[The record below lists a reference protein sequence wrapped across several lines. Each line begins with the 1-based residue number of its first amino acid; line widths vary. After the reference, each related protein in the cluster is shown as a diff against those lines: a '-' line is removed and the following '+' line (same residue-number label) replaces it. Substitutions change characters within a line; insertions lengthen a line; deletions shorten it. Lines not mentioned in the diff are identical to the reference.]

1 MNRLT
6 VSAPAKVNIG
16 LRVLNLRTDGYHNL
30 HTIFQELEYHDT
42 VTLIRKAKG
51 WKFTVN
57 VSWVP
62 SDETNLCVRAY
73 LLLKE
78 RFPSLPGVELVLDKR
93 VPVQTG
99 LGGGSS
105 DGAAVLKGLNRL
117 FALGL
122 TDEILEELGRELG
135 ADVPFFIRGG
145 TQLGEGIGDSL
156 TPVSERVHGAYLL
169 VMPGVSIPT
178 RWAYEALKKPLET
191 PGEKPNFADLL
202 KREPIPFPL
211 FENDFEQVVFSAHPE
226 IGLIKDQLL
235 RQGAYFASL
244 SGSGSTVFG
253 IFADDTRAKRAQ
265 AYFSPQYQTVLTHPV
280 FS

>member
-1 MNRLT
+1 M
-6 VSAPAKVNIG
+6 G
-16 LRVLNLRTDGYHNL
+16 LRVLHLRRDGYHNI
-30 HTIFQELEYHDT
+30 HTVFQELEYSDT
-42 VTLIRKAKG
+42 VTLVRRSAG
-51 WKFTVN
+51 WGFTSN
-57 VSWVP
+57 VPWVP
-62 SDETNLCVRAY
+62 IDEANLCVQAY
-73 LLLKE
+73 LLVKE
-78 RFPSLPGVELVLDKR
+78 RFPALPGMEIILHKR
-93 VPVQTG
+93 IPLQSG

-122 TDEILEELGRELG
+122 REEALEDLGRELG
-135 ADVPFFIRGG
+135 ADVAFFIRGG
-145 TQLGEGIGDSL
+145 TQLGEGIGDRL
-156 TPVSERVHGAYLL
+156 TPLSEGIQGTFLL
-169 VMPGVSIPT
+169 VIPEISIVT

-191 PGEKPNFADLL
+191 PGDKPNFADLL

-235 RQGAYFASL
+235 RHGARFASL

-253 IFADDTRAKRAQ
+253 IFADETHARRAQ
-265 AYFSPQYQTVLTHPV
+265 AHFSPQYQTILTHPI

>member
-1 MNRLT
+1 MNQIT

-16 LRVLNLRTDGYHNL
+16 LRVLNQQTDGYHNL
-30 HTIFQELEYHDT
+30 HTIFQELAYHDT
-42 VTLIRKAKG
+42 ITLIKRPQG
-51 WKFTVN
+51 WKFTSSVP
-57 VSWVP
+57 WVP
-62 SDETNLCVRAY
+62 ADETNLCIQAY
-73 LLLKE
+73 LLMKE
-78 RFPSLPGVELVLDKR
+78 RFPSLPGVELVLQKHI
-93 VPVQTG
+93 PAQSG

-117 FALGL
+117 FALEL
-122 TDEILEELGRELG
+122 TDEVLEELGRELG

-145 TQLGEGIGDSL
+145 TQLGEGIGDRL
-156 TPVSERVHGAYLL
+156 TPLPVGISGTYLL
-169 VMPGVSIPT
+169 VIPEISIPT

-202 KREPIPFPL
+202 KRDPIPFPL

-226 IGLIKDQLL
+226 IGLVKDQLL

-265 AYFSPQYQTVLTHPV
+265 AHFSPQYQTVLTHPV

>member
-1 MNRLT
+1 MNQVT
-6 VSAPAKVNIG
+6 VSAPAKVNMG
-16 LRVLNLRTDGYHNL
+16 LRVLHLRRDGYHNI
-30 HTIFQELEYHDT
+30 HTVFQELEYSDT
-42 VTLIRKAKG
+42 VTLVRRSAG
-51 WKFTVN
+51 WGFTSN
-57 VSWVP
+57 VPWVP
-62 SDETNLCVRAY
+62 IDEANLCVQAY
-73 LLLKE
+73 LLVKE
-78 RFPSLPGVELVLDKR
+78 RFPALPGMEIILHKR
-93 VPVQTG
+93 IPLQSG

-122 TDEILEELGRELG
+122 REEALEDLGRELG
-135 ADVPFFIRGG
+135 ADVAFFIRGG
-145 TQLGEGIGDSL
+145 TQLGEGIGDRL
-156 TPVSERVHGAYLL
+156 TPLSEGIQGTFLL
-169 VMPGVSIPT
+169 VIPEISIVT

-191 PGEKPNFADLL
+191 PGDKPNFADLL

-235 RQGAYFASL
+235 RHGARFASL

-253 IFADDTRAKRAQ
+253 IFADETHARRAQ
-265 AYFSPQYQTVLTHPV
+265 AHFSPQYQTILTHPI

>member
-1 MNRLT
+1 MNQLT

-16 LRVLNLRTDGYHNL
+16 VRVLHQRKDGYHSL

-42 VTLIRKAKG
+42 VTLARRPQG
-51 WKFTVN
+51 WEFASN

-62 SDETNLCVRAY
+62 TDETNLCIRAY
-73 LLLKE
+73 LLMKE
-78 RFPSLPGVELVLDKR
+78 RFPSLPGVELILQKR
-93 VPVQTG
+93 IPVQSG

-105 DGAAVLKGLNRL
+105 DGAAVLKGLNGL
-117 FALGL
+117 FDLKL
-122 TDEILEELGRELG
+122 TAEVLADLGRELG

-145 TQLGEGIGDSL
+145 TQLGEGIGDRLAPLPKGIS
-156 TPVSERVHGAYLL
+156 GAYLL
-169 VMPGVSIPT
+169 VIPEISIST

-191 PGEKPNFADLL
+191 PGDKPNFADLL
-202 KREPIPFPL
+202 KREPVPFPL

-235 RQGAYFASL
+235 RYGACFASL

-253 IFADDTRAKRAQ
+253 IFADEDRARRAQ
-265 AYFSPQYQTVLTHPV
+265 AHFSPQYQTVLTYPV